1 MNAIQNLMTIERLYI
16 CNGDG
21 KVKYFGSVDELI
33 KGVNFVTEHGFNA
46 IGIDY
51 NVPNSLPGSKD
62 ILVKY
67 EGEASFKLSNGMNI
81 ESVSYKNEILSI
93 ANSVKEMLCI
103 A

>member
-1 MNAIQNLMTIERLYI
+1 MSAIQNLMTIERLYI

-21 KVKYFGSVDELI
+21 KVTYFSSVNELI
-33 KGVNFVTEHGFNA
+33 KGANFITKHGFNA

-67 EGEASFKLSNGMNI
+67 DGETSFKLSNGINI
-81 ESVSYKNEILSI
+81 ESVSYQNEILSLVD
-93 ANSVKEMLCI
+93 SVKEMLCT